1 MNVKVKKFV
10 SKYTGRIF
18 NANDEVID
26 TFSCTEE
33 LMDYRL
39 QLYSENITDQYVIFD
54 FDEKQNKCQILDGG
68 IENHPEYT
76 STMTEI
82 TRCVHNAR
90 INDSKNSGG
99 VQYKSFY

>member
-26 TFSCTEE
+26 TFSCAEE

-54 FDEKQNKCQILDGG
+54 FDEEQ
-68 IENHPEYT
+68 P
-76 STMTEI
+76 
-82 TRCVHNAR
+82 
-90 INDSKNSGG
+90 NS
-99 VQYKSFY
+99 VISLCSRYC